1 MSLIDLQRD
10 VQAVC
15 LDREVDEQRLSRLG
29 DERVFRI
36 YRDMVRRRVYGELKI
51 ALPRS
56 CLAAGEAAFD
66 TAFATFMTE
75 RPPRRRFFHDVP
87 VEFAEVAE
95 PLFRKGGT
103 AKPYAA
109 DMMLYESAC
118 WKVSDMPAD
127 VPEAFELTEFDF
139 ELPTVLHP
147 TVRLLALEY
156 PVHIHHEDEREYV
169 KKPTPVVLYRPDD
182 ADRVRYLSVSARG
195 YAVLMH
201 VHTHGCTMTEAIKQV
216 SQAQHFAVDQSFL
229 EKFCALLA
237 DLVDRR
243 VILGSWA
250 RS

>member
-1 MSLIDLQRD
+1 MALIDLQRD

-15 LDREVDEQRLSRLG
+15 LDREVDEEKLSRLG

-36 YRDMVRRRVYGELKI
+36 YRDMVRRRFYSELKI

-56 CLAAGEAAFD
+56 YLAAGDAAFD
-66 TAFATFMTE
+66 IAFAAFMAE

-87 VEFAEVAE
+87 VEFSEVAE

-103 AKPYAA
+103 ATPYAA
-109 DMMLYESAC
+109 DMILYESAC
-118 WKVSDMPAD
+118 WKVSDIPAD
-127 VPEAFELTEFDF
+127 QPEVSELTEFDF
-139 ELPTVLHP
+139 DLPTALHP

-169 KKPTPVVLYRPDD
+169 KKPTRLVLYRPDD
-182 ADRVRYLSVSARG
+182 ADRVRYLSVSARSH
-195 YAVLMH
+195 AVLMY
-201 VHTHGCTMTEAIKQV
+201 VHTHGCTMTEAIKKV
-216 SQAQHFAVDQSFL
+216 SQAQHFAVDQRFL
-229 EKFCALLA
+229 EKFCTLLA

-243 VILGSWA
+243 IILGSWA